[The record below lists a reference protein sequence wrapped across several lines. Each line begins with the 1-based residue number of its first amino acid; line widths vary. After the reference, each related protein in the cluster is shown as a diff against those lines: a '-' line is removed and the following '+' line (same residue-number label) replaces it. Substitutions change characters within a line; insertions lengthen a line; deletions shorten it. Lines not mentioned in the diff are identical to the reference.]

1 MNERLKALIVV
12 AVLAV
17 GAGGGYYAWKAY
29 ALPGLPASFAKGN
42 GRIEAVD
49 IDISTKTAG
58 RLADIIANEGDF
70 VTAGQVLARMDTK
83 QLEARLRQAEASL
96 QQARIS
102 VDTAQSLVK
111 QREAEREAAV
121 STIAQREAQLDAA
134 QRKFARTQQL
144 IQTNVASQQTLDDD
158 TAAAE
163 GARAAVAVAKAS
175 LAAADAAVS
184 SAKAQ
189 VVNAGAVVNASQA
202 AIDSIKVDLDDA
214 TLVAPRDGRIQ
225 YRVAQQG
232 EVLASGGRVLSLVD
246 LTDVY
251 MTFFLPA
258 EQAGRVGIGSEVR
271 LVLDAVPNYVIPATA
286 SYVADVAQ
294 FTPKTVETEEER
306 QKLVFRIKAR
316 IPQDLLRRYIK
327 QVKTGLPGMAY
338 VKLDPSAQWPANLS
352 DTLVK

>member
-29 ALPGLPASFAKGN
+29 AQPGLPASFAKGN

-58 RLADIIANEGDF
+58 RLADIMANEGDF

-96 QQARIS
+96 QQASIS

-111 QREAEREAAV
+111 QREAERQAAV

-134 QRKFARTQQL
+134 QRKFVRTQQL

-189 VVNAGAVVNASQA
+189 VVNASAAVSASQA
-202 AIDSIKVDLDDA
+202 AIDSIKVDIDDA

-258 EQAGRVGIGSEVR
+258 EQAGKVAIGSEVR
-271 LVLDAVPNYVIPATA
+271 LVLDAVPHYVIPATA

-338 VKLDPSAQWPANLS
+338 VKLDPTAQWPANLS